1 MKSIKVTQQDYEIL
15 LDKYHKKNSENKK
28 LKQVIEQMIKANQD
42 IENNYKSTLQ
52 LYDTINNSIQQIRK
66 DQNSTAST
74 TFNTGMVSSD
84 GKQSSPHLSTKSGLQ
99 KKLEEMEGNYNEMVK
114 NFGLLVDKY
123 KIIKEDKDNLEESR
137 NKITSEMNSIKNEKD
152 RMQNEYNHYITQIE
166 RYKEI
171 DKCLVDTIVNSFIL
185 NTGEK
190 KEMTMVGNNPKNTGA
205 KYITCEPVPTFVR
218 FINKYSDIK

>member
-28 LKQVIEQMIKANQD
+28 LKLVIEQMIKANQE

-52 LYDTINNSIQQIRK
+52 LYETISTSIQQIKK
-66 DQNSTAST
+66 DQQNSTAST

-84 GKQSSPHLSTKSGLQ
+84 NTKCSSVAKPGLQ
-99 KKLEEMEGNYNEMVK
+99 RKLEEMESNYNEMVK
-114 NFGLLVDKY
+114 NFGLLVNKY
-123 KIIKEDKDNLEESR
+123 KTVKEDRDNLEQSHSR
-137 NKITSEMNSIKNEKD
+137 LVNEIGGFKNEKERLRD
-152 RMQNEYNHYITQIE
+152 EYSYHITQIE

-190 KEMTMVGNNPKNTGA
+190 RDSSMVASNPKTMGA